1 MKKLLFY
8 SLFALTLLAVPS
20 CGDDDEDEPTNTPNG
35 MPHNPSNDTN
45 PSNETTTIAVSGL
58 TLDKETVTLEEGT
71 TFTLT
76 ATVTPD
82 NATDNTVTWTSSDAA
97 VATVSDGKVTA
108 VKSGE
113 ATITAKSGDKTA
125 ECKVTVKPLNLF
137 VAKAF
142 SVSETKQVY
151 FSSGNLQYHCK
162 NKEWRFAPLQYD
174 RIGDDNANI
183 SDDYD
188 GYIDL
193 FGWGTGD
200 NPTLASKSYADYATF
215 TDWGDNIKDGNV
227 WQSIT
232 FDEWLYLIHE
242 RENALEKYCFAEV
255 AGVQGVIFLPDDWVL
270 PEGVSFNCGV
280 AFYWDEETFKT
291 KNNYSA
297 EDWQKMESAGAVFL
311 PAAGFRWGTT
321 VYYVGNHGY
330 YWSSTVCDT
339 ESARELDFGSDDMGI
354 GYRDRCDGF
363 SVRLVRSL

>member
-20 CGDDDEDEPTNTPNG
+20 CGEDDEDEPTTTPSG
-35 MPHNPSNDTN
+35 
-45 PSNETTTIAVSGL
+45 NETNTIAVSGL
-58 TLDKETVTLEEGT
+58 TLDKEAVTLEEGT
-71 TFTLT
+71 TLTLT

-82 NATDNTVTWTSSDAA
+82 NATDKTVTWTSSDAT

-108 VKSGE
+108 VKAGE
-113 ATITAKSGDKTA
+113 ATITAKAGDKTV
-125 ECKVTVKPLNLF
+125 ECKVTVTVPKPVNTY

-174 RIGDDNANI
+174 CVGNDNANI
-183 SDDYD
+183 SDGYD

-200 NPTLASKSYADYATF
+200 NPTLTSNNAADYATF
-215 TDWGDNIKDGNV
+215 SDWGDKIKDGNV
-227 WQSIT
+227 WQT
-232 FDEWLYLIHE
+232 LTADDWYYLIE
-242 RENALEKYCFAEV
+242 KRENASEKYGVAEI
-255 AGVQGVIFLPDDWVL
+255 AGVQGLILLPDAWTL
-270 PEGVSFNCGV
+270 PSGLSFNTGLT
-280 AFYWDEETFKT
+280 AFDVRGQEYYKT

-297 EDWQKMESAGAVFL
+297 EEWQKMEAAGAVFL
-311 PAAGFRWGTT
+311 PAVGYRLGTS
-321 VYYVGNHGY
+321 VDN
-330 YWSSTVCDT
+330 VCDYGWYWT
-339 ESARELDFGSDDMGI
+339 STALPFDDTVAMKLYFGSYMADATYGC
-354 GYRDRCDGF
+354 GRFCGC